1 MESFGLAS
9 AEVTAGE
16 PETELACCWHP
27 ARTATETARVIAIL
41 DFMMTSH
48 FFFPCYFGRL
58 PQRRPPYV
66 FFSWCEAFLDFNQL
80 FLGQSGL
87 PGLVAGLQR
96 HVEHSEPDANLFEE
110 GCWRFAAGKDP
121 DEVVGELLRLA
132 FDIENYRILF
142 ELHGSGVEDHFDLA
156 LANAFLDALR
166 VAFLDAGEGFLA
178 IGERDLV
185 ADLVRKAHGR
195 LDGAVAPSHDED
207 SFIDV
212 MIRFDQMVHDL
223 RQFLSFNSEFPRTA
237 ALAKRKDY
245 RMRAVLVFGG
255 HDSEDALLPLLDVL
269 HFLALAKFEIYSLQ
283 NLAPEGKELFL
294 GEFHLLKLSVHWKF
308 HGTRHHQF
316 LARILRHR
324 APHLTRVYG
333 NVIEFFLDGAQR
345 STDSRGAGSDDQH
358 IVNVPD

>member
-1 MESFGLAS
+1 MASFGLAS
-9 AEVTAGE
+9 AEVTAGA

-142 ELHGSGVEDHFDLA
+142 ELHGAGVEDHFDLA
-156 LANAFLDALR
+156 LANAFFDALC
-166 VAFLDAGEGFLA
+166 VPLFNAAEPFLA
-178 IGERDLV
+178 VGEHDLV
-185 ADLVRKAHGR
+185 ANLVTKAHGG
-195 LDGAVAPSHDED
+195 LDGTIASPHNED
-207 SFIDV
+207 
-212 MIRFDQMVHDL
+212 
-223 RQFLSFNSEFPRTA
+223 FL
-237 ALAKRKDY
+237 
-245 RMRAVLVFGG
+245 
-255 HDSEDALLPLLDVL
+255 
-269 HFLALAKFEIYSLQ
+269 
-283 NLAPEGKELFL
+283 
-294 GEFHLLKLSVHWKF
+294 
-308 HGTRHHQF
+308 
-316 LARILRHR
+316 
-324 APHLTRVYG
+324 VYV
-333 NVIEFFLDGAQR
+333 VIG
-345 STDSRGAGSDDQH
+345 
-358 IVNVPD
+358 